1 MHAVVFQVDVKQDWQ
16 GDVDAELDQLVGML
30 TSVPSFVRG
39 TWATDGRRGLSFVVF
54 DDEQAARGAAA
65 NAAAPP
71 DAAVVFRSADVYQ
84 IVRDV

>member
-1 MHAVVFQVDVKQDWQ
+1 MHAVVFQVDFKQDWQ
-16 GDVDAELDQLVGML
+16 GDVDAELDQLVGLL

-39 TWATDGRRGLSFVVF
+39 TWATDGGRGLSFVVF
-54 DDEQAARGAAA
+54 DDEQSARAAAA